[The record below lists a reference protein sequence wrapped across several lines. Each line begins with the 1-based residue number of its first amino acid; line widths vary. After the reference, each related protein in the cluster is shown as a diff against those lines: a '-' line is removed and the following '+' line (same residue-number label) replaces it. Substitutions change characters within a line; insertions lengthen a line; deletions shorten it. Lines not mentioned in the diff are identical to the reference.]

1 MSNSDAR
8 RFEYTV
14 LEGMEQLTQGPAEQ
28 VLNTLGGDGWELVAV
43 DTGIAGHPRYVFKR
57 PVVIPA
63 FEAELDFEPEPELD
77 PEQELWLRNQSAA
90 QALLVLP
97 AEDQEALLKAILTEE
112 ERECPTPPDDFH
124 ERVMRYFAEKRQGA

>member
-1 MSNSDAR
+1 MSNGDGR

-43 DTGIAGHPRYVFKR
+43 DAGIAGHPRYVFKR
-57 PVVIPA
+57 PAFVPA
-63 FEAELDFEPEPELD
+63 FEPEPELD
-77 PEQELWLRNQSAA
+77 PEQELRLRNQSAA

-97 AEDQEALLKAILTEE
+97 AEEQEALLAAILTEE
-112 ERECPTPPDDFH
+112 ERQSLTPPDDFH
-124 ERVMRYFAEKRQGA
+124 ERIMRYFAENRQGA

>member
-1 MSNSDAR
+1 VSDGGAR

-57 PVVIPA
+57 PVFTVM
-63 FEAELDFEPEPELD
+63 FEPEPELD
-77 PEQELWLRNQSAA
+77 PEQELMLRNQSAA
-90 QALLVLP
+90 QALFVLP
-97 AEDQEALLKAILTEE
+97 AEERDALLDAILTDE
-112 ERECPTPPDDFH
+112 ERQSPTPPRDFH